1 MSKLQAD
8 PRLYEAWD
16 KFEKRHKESLLL
28 FGKDI
33 TQQEVA
39 DLSQA
44 LVTAEKASTG
54 RNRKKDEEL
63 VLVPRGLL
71 KYLTSEAYQYAFYRE
86 THYVDLSNYGEEE
99 NKNEGQR
106 VF

>member
-16 KFEKRHKESLLL
+16 KFEKRHRESLLL

-33 TQQEVA
+33 TQQETA
-39 DLSQA
+39 ELAQA
-44 LVTAEKASTG
+44 LVTAQKASTG
-54 RNRKKDEEL
+54 RNRKRDEEL

-86 THYVDLSNYGEEE
+86 NHYIDLSSYGEE
-99 NKNEGQR
+99 KTDG
-106 VF
+106 